1 MTSVERI
8 ADREADQGL
17 SETPALP
24 RLGARVSFLYIALYL
39 HYGFYGFLP
48 LWLAHQGST
57 PAEIGTLTAIPLALR
72 LISVAPFS
80 DWAGRRQ
87 RVRVSIASTALLAA
101 ALVCV
106 LMLAHGPIARA
117 IVVILFAMVWDQIP
131 VLTDAYA
138 TMAVR
143 RQGLDFGR
151 LRVWGSIGVVVSYQ
165 VAGSLVGLT
174 GIAVLPVLIAVFL
187 LLPAAATL
195 VLPQDAALARHKAS
209 TDSGNWR
216 EIVADRP
223 LMGALVAASFVMGS
237 HGVVNSFGAI
247 QWAAA
252 GHTPREIG
260 MLSGVAVAAEILGF
274 TVGGKLLGA
283 RDPRWMIAIAA
294 VAAAIRWTL
303 MTLNPSLPVLLFAQS
318 LQAVTS
324 IGPLLAPA
332 LMIAQRVPSRL
343 NASAQGL
350 NAVLLG
356 AVLAV
361 VTATSGLLWAGGLGR
376 AYAVMIVVTL
386 AALPFLLLRDR
397 KASPHPEPS
406 RPTRA

>member
-1 MTSVERI
+1 MNSVKRTS
-8 ADREADQGL
+8 DWEADNG
-17 SETPALP
+17 SPVSTPLP
-24 RLGARVSFLYIALYL
+24 RLGLRVSVLYAALYL

-48 LWLAHQGST
+48 LWLAHEGST

-80 DWAGRRQ
+80 NWAGRRQ
-87 RVRVSIASTALLAA
+87 RVRASIAFTALLAA

-117 IVVILFAMVWDQIP
+117 IVVILFSMVWDQIP

-143 RQGLDFGR
+143 RQALDFGR
-151 LRVWGSIGVVVSYQ
+151 LRVWGSIGNVVSFQ
-165 VAGSLVGLT
+165 IAGLLVGLT
-174 GIAVLPVLIAVFL
+174 GISVLPLLVATFL
-187 LLPAAATL
+187 LLPVCVTL
-195 VLPQDAALARHKAS
+195 FLPKDGALARHQSAV
-209 TDSGNWR
+209 SGNWR
-216 EIVADRP
+216 EVIADRP
-223 LMGALVAASFVMGS
+223 LMGALIAASFVMGS
-237 HGVVNSFGAI
+237 HGVVLSFGAI

-260 MLSGVAVAAEILGF
+260 LLNGVAVAAEIIGF
-274 TVGGKLLGA
+274 TMGAKILGA
-283 RDPRWMIAIAA
+283 RDPRWMIATAA
-294 VAAAIRWTL
+294 LAAALRWSL
-303 MTLNPSLPVLLFAQS
+303 MALNPSLPILLFAQS

-324 IGPLLAPA
+324 IGALLAPA

-350 NAVLLG
+350 NSVFLG
-356 AVLAV
+356 AVLAA

-386 AALPFLLLRDR
+386 AALPFLLLRDG
-397 KASPHPEPS
+397 KADPHPDAP
-406 RPTRA
+406 RPVGA